1 MSLITIP
8 TTDDPFYKQVT
19 SLDGVDYTLTFTYDQ
34 REDVFYLTIG
44 DAVDN
49 DIVRGLKLVC
59 LWPLLLGKV
68 DARLP
73 KGTLMV
79 ISNTTDDSPPKLADL
94 VSGGRCELVY
104 LPFGEA

>member
-1 MSLITIP
+1 MSLITLP

-19 SLDGVDYTLTFTYDQ
+19 ALDGVDYTLTFTYNQ

-44 DAVDN
+44 DATGA

-59 LWPLLLGKV
+59 LWPLLLGQT
-68 DARLP
+68 DPRLP
-73 KGTLMV
+73 KGILMV
-79 ISNTTDDSPPKLADL
+79 VSNTTDDSPPGLADL

-104 LPFGEA
+104 LPFGET